1 MGTPAFAVPSL
12 RALADEHRI
21 LAVYTRPDA
30 VSGRGSKVR
39 ASEVKIAAEE
49 LGLPVEQPRTFRD
62 PEAVEVLRAY
72 APDLIV
78 VAAYGAIL
86 PDDVLDVAPLG
97 TINVHGS
104 LLPRWRGAAPIER
117 AILAGDERIGV
128 TIMQVV
134 SELDAGN
141 YANSVSVESGDLNTE
156 ELREVLAEAG
166 AAALLATIRDI
177 ESGAIEWTV
186 QDVDLV
192 TYAEKIEK
200 AEVALDPALP
210 VDDLHRRVRASSR
223 HAPARLEIA
232 GHGVTALVAHVDTD
246 SLVARGRFEA
256 LRDGVALGASD
267 GTIVITRLKP
277 DGRGEM
283 AAADW
288 LRGLRVTSGEW
299 AAIS

>member
-30 VSGRGSKVR
+30 VSGRGSRVR
-39 ASEVKIAAEE
+39 ASEVKLAAEE
-49 LGLPVEQPRTFRD
+49 LGLPIEQPRSFRD
-62 PEAVEVLRAY
+62 PEVVEALRAY

-86 PDDVLDVAPLG
+86 PDDVLDIAPLG

-128 TIMQVV
+128 TIMQMV
-134 SELDAGN
+134 SELDAGD
-141 YANSVSVESGDLNTE
+141 YANSVSVESGDLSTE
-156 ELREVLAEAG
+156 ELRAALADAG
-166 AAALLATIRDI
+166 ATALLETIRDI
-177 ESGAIEWTV
+177 ESGDVEWTA
-186 QDVDLV
+186 QDLDLV
-192 TYAEKIEK
+192 TYAGKIEK

-210 VDDLHRRVRASSR
+210 VDDLHRRIRASSR

-232 GHGVTALVAHVDTD
+232 GHGVTALVAHVNTAP
-246 SLVARGRFEA
+246 SVEPGRFEA
-256 LRDGVALGASD
+256 VREGVALGALD
-267 GTIVITRLKP
+267 GSLVIVRLKP
-277 DGRGEM
+277 DGKGEM

-288 LRGLRVTSGEW
+288 LRGLRVASGEW
-299 AAIS
+299 GSIL